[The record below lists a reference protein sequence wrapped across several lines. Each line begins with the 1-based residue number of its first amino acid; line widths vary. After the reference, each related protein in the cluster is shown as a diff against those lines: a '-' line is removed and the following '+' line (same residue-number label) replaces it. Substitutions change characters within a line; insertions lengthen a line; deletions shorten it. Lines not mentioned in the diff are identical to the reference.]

1 MNNNRIL
8 FLSAFAVA
16 QTLSLNA
23 VETKTWTLN
32 SKSDYDKA
40 KLERVA
46 LRSDGKLTLAP
57 TFTELLDSEEPYLWA
72 VAQDSKGV
80 IYAGGGSP
88 GASNAKLFAI
98 GRDGKSKK
106 LVELPGSEIHAI
118 AIDSKDRVFA
128 ATSPDGKVYLVNG
141 AGKSEVYY
149 DPKTKYIWA
158 LSVNS
163 SGDLFVATGDKGEIH
178 KVTAAGKG
186 SVFYNTEETHAR
198 SMTIDSKDNLIVG
211 TEPGGLILRISSAG
225 AGFVI
230 HQAGKKE
237 VTSVAVSKGG
247 VIYAA
252 AVGGARLALPA
263 PAPPTTAPAATGI
276 GPAAA
281 PTPPLSFA
289 PSFSGG
295 SEVYRIDADGAPARI
310 WTEGQDIVYSIVV
323 GCDGN
328 PLVATGN
335 KGRIHRIDNNLLST
349 QLVAST
355 STQITQL
362 TIGQDNQGQCAV
374 LATAANLGK
383 LFRLGPGSESTGSV
397 TGEALDAGWFSSW
410 GRLSSRQTGN
420 GSVTLESRSGN
431 TERPGSHWSPWAAV
445 TDRIPS
451 PPARFLQYRMKLAA
465 ANGASPEV
473 SEIEIAY
480 LPKNVA
486 PMVDEI
492 EVTPFN
498 YKFPPPTSSSS
509 TPSAKNFR
517 LGAIGQRPPAAS
529 SPSDS
534 GPTEMNYAK
543 GFTGARWRSTDRN
556 GDTLQYK
563 LELRGVAEKEWK
575 LLKDKLIVRHFSWDS
590 TAFADGEYRLQ
601 LTASD
606 HASNPEGQGLE
617 GKLVSEPFL
626 IDNTPPKITGLTA
639 ASELTGPTGNKVS
652 VRFRAADALSQIA
665 RAEYSINGGEWMLVE
680 PTTRITDAKEHEY
693 AFIFEKS
700 AISEQTIAVR
710 VSDQFDN
717 QAVEKTL
724 LR

>member
-1 MNNNRIL
+1 MNNHSIL
-8 FLSAFAVA
+8 FLSALAVA
-16 QTLSLNA
+16 QTLPLIA
-23 VETKTWTLN
+23 VETKTWTLD

-57 TFTELLDSEEPYLWA
+57 TFVELLDSEEPYLWA
-72 VAQDSKGV
+72 VAQDSKGL

-88 GASNAKLFAI
+88 GASSAKLFVI

-106 LVELPGSEIHAI
+106 LAELPGSEIHAI

-128 ATSPDGKVYLVNG
+128 ATSPDGKVYLVNS

-158 LSVNS
+158 LSS
-163 SGDLFVATGDKGEIH
+163 SSNGDLFVATGDKGEIH

-186 SVFYNTEETHAR
+186 SFFYKTEETHAR

-211 TEPGGLILRISSAG
+211 TEPGGLILRISTAG
-225 AGFVI
+225 AGFVL
-230 HQAGKKE
+230 HQAAKKE
-237 VTSVAVSKGG
+237 VTSVAVSKDG
-247 VIYAA
+247 VVYAA
-252 AVGGARLALPA
+252 AVGGARSALPA
-263 PAPPTTAPAATGI
+263 PPPPPPAPVATGPGPIAPPA
-276 GPAAA
+276 
-281 PTPPLSFA
+281 PPLSFA

-295 SEVYRIDADGAPARI
+295 SEVYRIDPDGAPARI
-310 WTEGQDIVYSIVV
+310 WSESQDIVYSVVV
-323 GCDGN
+323 GCDGK

-335 KGRIHRIDNNLLST
+335 KGRIYRIDSDLLST

-362 TIGQDNQGQCAV
+362 TIGRDNQSQCSV
-374 LATAANLGK
+374 LTTAANLGK
-383 LFRLGPGSESTGSV
+383 VFRLGSGTEKTGTV

-410 GRLSSRQTGN
+410 GRITSRQTAD
-420 GSVTLESRSGN
+420 GSVTLESRTGN
-431 TERPGSHWSPWAAV
+431 TERPGSHWSPWATV
-445 TDRIPS
+445 TDRISSPS
-451 PPARFLQYRMKLAA
+451 ARFLQYRMKLAA
-465 ANGASPEV
+465 TTGPSPEV

-486 PMVDEI
+486 PTVDEV

-509 TPSAKNFR
+509 TPSPKNFR
-517 LGAIGQRPPAAS
+517 LGAIGQRPPGPS
-529 SPSDS
+529 SSSDS
-534 GPTEMNYAK
+534 SPTEMNYAK
-543 GFTGARWRSTDRN
+543 GFTGARWRSADRN
-556 GDTLQYK
+556 GDTLQFK
-563 LELRGVAEKEWK
+563 LELRGVGEKEWK
-575 LLKDKLIVRHFSWDS
+575 LLKDKLTVRHLSWDS

-601 LTASD
+601 VTASD
-606 HASNPEGQGLE
+606 SASNPEGKGLE

-626 IDNTPPKITGLTA
+626 IDNTPPKIMELA
-639 ASELTGPTGNKVS
+639 ATVMGNKVT
-652 VRFRAADALSQIA
+652 VRFKAADALSQIS
-665 RAEYSINGGEWMLVE
+665 RAEYSVNGGEWTLIE
-680 PTTRITDAKEHEY
+680 PTTRITDAKEHAY
-693 AFIFEKS
+693 AIAFEKGPV
-700 AISEQTIAVR
+700 SEQTIAVR

-717 QAVEKTL
+717 QSVEKTL